1 MDLSLKEQLIFS
13 FHLSSILFLPLWS
26 LFSIS
31 LFLPEMDPLLPGVSH
46 HPLKTSPT
54 PLLSLSPV
62 GSLCVH
68 LLINVWHLPAR
79 FSWSYGSAAC
89 RLCRQPSQ
97 ERPTQFFSYKP
108 FREYFFAFGWF
119 WLLNV
124 DLMRGARNIQTLT
137 WEGRR
142 PLASPMPASTFFFC
156 FCALKSFFEAG
167 MFPRYFTGTRGCSS
181 EKGNTV
187 NSCTLFRD
195 SKAISFVSKSHSLVL
210 HYTAMSMAILGWG
223 SYPFTSKSSN
233 LKSSMF
239 STFLLIEMVG
249 NGLAS
254 LSSCCLSAST
264 WFE

>member
-26 LFSIS
+26 LSSIS

-68 LLINVWHLPAR
+68 LLIKVWYLPAR

-108 FREYFFAFGWF
+108 FREYHLCF
-119 WLLNV
+119 WLVSTAECWFNGRGKESTNLN
-124 DLMRGARNIQTLT
+124 LGGQA
-137 WEGRR
+137 
-142 PLASPMPASTFFFC
+142 TFGVPN
-156 FCALKSFFEAG
+156 AG
-167 MFPRYFTGTRGCSS
+167 F
-181 EKGNTV
+181 NV
-187 NSCTLFRD
+187 
-195 SKAISFVSKSHSLVL
+195 
-210 HYTAMSMAILGWG
+210 
-223 SYPFTSKSSN
+223 
-233 LKSSMF
+233 
-239 STFLLIEMVG
+239 FLLLLRSQVLLWSRHVSQILYWYQRMFLWKG
-249 NGLAS
+249 
-254 LSSCCLSAST
+254 
-264 WFE
+264 